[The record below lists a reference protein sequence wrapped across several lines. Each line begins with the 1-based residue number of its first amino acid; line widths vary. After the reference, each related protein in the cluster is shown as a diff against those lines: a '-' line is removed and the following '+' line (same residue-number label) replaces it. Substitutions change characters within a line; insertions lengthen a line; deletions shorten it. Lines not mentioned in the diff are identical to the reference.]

1 LQDNSQ
7 LTLWTKC
14 DATWSEIQQQST
26 CKTTWS
32 DSQQS
37 GQNVMQHG
45 QKFNNTLQ
53 DNSQLTGWT
62 KCDATWSEI
71 QQHLAR
77 QQSTHQLDKM

>member
-1 LQDNSQ
+1 MVRNS
-7 LTLWTKC
+7 TTP
-14 DATWSEIQQQST
+14 
-26 CKTTWS
+26 CKTTVNS
-32 DSQQS
+32 PT

-53 DNSQLTGWT
+53 DNSQLTNWT

-77 QQSTHQLDKM
+77 QQSTHRLDKM